1 MIIPRVI
8 PCLLLSGNGLVKTTN
23 FANPKY
29 VGDPINAIRIFNEKE
44 VDELMII
51 DIKATYENRGP
62 DFNLIE
68 QLASECFMPLCYG
81 GGIRDMNDV
90 HTLFKLGIEKVA
102 IQSAVFLNPS
112 LINEIAGYYGQ
123 QAVVVSMDVKRN
135 WLGAIK
141 LFSHNK
147 NINISSKNWREYVKY
162 LENLG
167 AGEILLNSVDKDGKM
182 DGVDLEL
189 IAEVSKSINIPV
201 VAIGGIGSLNDIKS
215 AINAGASAVAA
226 GSFFVF
232 QGPHRAVLITYPKY
246 KELQNLWK
254 I

>member
-23 FANPKY
+23 FANAKY

-123 QAVVVSMDVKRN
+123 QAVVVSVDVKRN

-141 LFSHNK
+141 LFSHNR
-147 NINISSKNWREYVKY
+147 NN
-162 LENLG
+162 
-167 AGEILLNSVDKDGKM
+167 
-182 DGVDLEL
+182 
-189 IAEVSKSINIPV
+189 
-201 VAIGGIGSLNDIKS
+201 
-215 AINAGASAVAA
+215 
-226 GSFFVF
+226 
-232 QGPHRAVLITYPKY
+232 
-246 KELQNLWK
+246 
-254 I
+254 